1 MAVVGVGVGSR
12 SRSRSR
18 SSGSIVGVV
27 GVVGIV
33 AKVCVEQKGEC
44 RRPSQR
50 PRKRLKSPRGQPKRA
65 AQESNPRGL
74 CTLEA
79 IDSCSHIA
87 RTSLQE
93 KPSGEG
99 LRRSQADPGGARRS

>member
-1 MAVVGVGVGSR
+1 MAVVGVGVG

-33 AKVCVEQKGEC
+33 AKVCVEQKEEY
-44 RRPSQR
+44 RVPSQR